1 VTRTSAW
8 PACLLAA
15 AALAGCGSSPTTH
28 FYTLSA
34 PAEAA
39 RAEAKASPV
48 VAIGAVTLPE
58 GLDRPQIVLRTGAS
72 QVSFSEFERWNGPL
86 RDEIA
91 RALAQS
97 LRAQLGGANVFVY
110 PLSADVKTGFR
121 LLVDVQRFDSVL
133 GDAVTLEVL
142 WQLVPPKGAAQT
154 GRSSVREP
162 AGGPGYG
169 ELVAAHG
176 RALAAVGRDIA
187 AAIRASASP

>member
-1 VTRTSAW
+1 MTRTSAW
-8 PACLLAA
+8 TACLLAA

-34 PAEAA
+34 PAQAA
-39 RAEAKASPV
+39 RADANASPV
-48 VAIGAVTLPE
+48 IAIGAVTLPE
-58 GLDRPQIVLRTGAS
+58 GLDRPQIVLRSGAS
-72 QVSFSEFERWNGPL
+72 QVSFSEFQRWNGPL

-97 LRAQLGGANVFVY
+97 LRSQLGGANVFVY

-121 LLVDVQRFDSVL
+121 LLVDVQRFDSAL

-142 WQLVPPKGAAQT
+142 WQLSPPKGAAQT
-154 GRSSVREP
+154 GRTSVREP
-162 AGGPGYG
+162 AGGAGYDD
-169 ELVAAHG
+169 LVAAHR

-187 AAIRASASP
+187 GAIRATQSP